1 MLIVKCKL
9 PTFHRGKKCYR
20 CCSMNHVCIKLL
32 YLFPVQ
38 YSAKHFLID
47 TEDDANAM
55 ISDEFGYDDQNKDED
70 EFKYAMKRKRGGE
83 NRSPPGVTP
92 PSFIR
97 VTERGTCKYCKP
109 GGACIPCTY

>member
-1 MLIVKCKL
+1 
-9 PTFHRGKKCYR
+9 
-20 CCSMNHVCIKLL
+20 MNHVCIKLL

-55 ISDEFGYDDQNKDED
+55 KSDEFGYDDQNKDED

-92 PSFIR
+92 LWSHST
-97 VTERGTCKYCKP
+97 VTPPCKFCRP
-109 GGACIPCTY
+109 DTGHCIPCNNY